1 MPDDHHRHGKRAM
14 ITTEELPSTERSTPP
29 VSTAPEPRPRRRAS
43 PLPYGLLVPAT
54 LALALA
60 LGYPLV
66 RQVVLSFQDFGLA
79 QQFGQPP
86 AWVGLQNYQDLVT
99 DPYLWK
105 VVVRSILFCLVNA
118 ALTALLGLA
127 VALLMARM
135 SKVVRILVQVG
146 LLLAW
151 AMPVVAAMTVWEF
164 LFDTQ
169 YGIVNWLLTHAP
181 VPGGLAFEGHAW
193 LLHPMSFFAVAT
205 VIVVWMSVP
214 FVAFTMYAALT
225 QVPEEL
231 IESAEIDGATAG
243 QRFRHVVLPTIR
255 SVLYVVL
262 LLQIIWDL
270 RVFTQIYNL
279 QKAGGVTEQTNL
291 LGTFIYR
298 QGVGGGHFG
307 LASAAAMFMLA
318 LAIVMT
324 APYVRLML
332 KQEKEA

>member
-1 MPDDHHRHGKRAM
+1 MT
-14 ITTEELPSTERSTPP
+14 TTEDLTTTPTSPP
-29 VSTAPEPRPRRRAS
+29 VTAPAAPRRRHRPS

-54 LALALA
+54 LALCLA

-79 QQFGQPP
+79 QQFGRPP
-86 AWVGLQNYQDLVT
+86 AWVGLDNYRDLVT
-99 DPYLWK
+99 DSYLWR
-105 VVVRSILFCLVNA
+105 VVLRSVVFCLVNA
-118 ALTALLGLA
+118 GLTALIGLG
-127 VALLMARM
+127 VALLMTRM
-135 SKVVRILVQVG
+135 SKVVRIAVQVG

-169 YGIVNWLLTHAP
+169 YGIVNWLLTHL
-181 VPGGLAFEGHAW
+181 GLDYDGHAW

-205 VIVVWMSVP
+205 IIVVWMSVP
-214 FVAFTMYAALT
+214 FVAFTLYAALT

-231 IESAEIDGATAG
+231 IESAELDGASSG

-255 SVLYVVL
+255 PVLYVVL

-270 RVFTQIYNL
+270 RVFTQIFNL

-307 LASAAAMFMLA
+307 LAAAAAMFMLA
-318 LAIVMT
+318 LAVVMT

-332 KQEKEA
+332 KQEKEDA

>member
-1 MPDDHHRHGKRAM
+1 M
-14 ITTEELPSTERSTPP
+14 ITTEDLPTTERSTP
-29 VSTAPEPRPRRRAS
+29 VSAVPEPRRGRPSA
-43 PLPYGLLVPAT
+43 LPYGLLVPAT

-86 AWVGLQNYQDLVT
+86 EWVGLQNYRDLVT
-99 DPYLWK
+99 DSYLWT
-105 VVVRSILFCLVNA
+105 VVVRSVVFCLVNA
-118 ALTALLGLA
+118 ALTAVLGLGI
-127 VALLMARM
+127 ALLMRLM
-135 SKVVRILVQVG
+135 SRWVRVVVQVG

-151 AMPVVAAMTVWEF
+151 AMPVVASMTVWTF

-169 YGIVNWLLTHAP
+169 YGVVNWLLTR
-181 VPGGLAFEGHAW
+181 VGLDFEGHAW
-193 LLHPMSFFAVAT
+193 LLHPTSFFGVAT
-205 VIVVWMSVP
+205 IIVVWMSVP

-231 IESAEIDGATAG
+231 VESAEIDGATAA

-255 SVLYVVL
+255 PVLYIVL

-270 RVFTQIYNL
+270 RVFTQIFNL

-307 LASAAAMFMLA
+307 FASAAAMFMLV

-332 KQEKEA
+332 KQEREAA

>member
-1 MPDDHHRHGKRAM
+1 M
-14 ITTEELPSTERSTPP
+14 TTIEELPLEERSAP
-29 VSTAPEPRPRRRAS
+29 VTSAPAPRRRRGQS
-43 PLPYGLLVPAT
+43 LPYGLLVPAT
-54 LALALA
+54 VALALA

-86 AWVGLQNYQDLVT
+86 EWVGLANYSDLLT
-99 DPYLWK
+99 DSYLWK
-105 VVVRSILFCLVNA
+105 VVLRSVAFCLVNA
-118 ALTALLGLA
+118 GLTALVGLA
-127 VALLMARM
+127 VALLMTRM
-135 SKVVRILVQVG
+135 SKVVRITVQVG

-151 AMPVVAAMTVWEF
+151 AMPVVASMTVWEF

-169 YGIVNWLLTHAP
+169 YGIINWLLTHL
-181 VPGGLAFEGHAW
+181 GLDFDGHAW
-193 LLHPMSFFAVAT
+193 LLHPMSFFGVAT

-225 QVPEEL
+225 QVAEEL

-243 QRFRHVVLPTIR
+243 QRFRYVVLPTIR
-255 SVLYVVL
+255 PVLYVVL

-279 QKAGGVTEQTNL
+279 QRAGGVTEQTNL

-307 LASAAAMFMLA
+307 LAAAAAMFMLA

>member
-1 MPDDHHRHGKRAM
+1 MGTD
-14 ITTEELPSTERSTPP
+14 
-29 VSTAPEPRPRRRAS
+29 PEPRPVRRRS

-54 LALALA
+54 VALTLA

-79 QQFGQPP
+79 QQFGRPP
-86 AWVGLQNYQDLVT
+86 EWVGLDNYRELVQ

-105 VVVRSILFCLVNA
+105 VVLRSVVFCLVNA
-118 ALTALLGLA
+118 GLTAFIGLA
-127 VALLMARM
+127 AALLMTLM
-135 SKVVRILVQVG
+135 SKVIRVTVQVG

-151 AMPVVAAMTVWEF
+151 AMPVVASMTVWEF

-169 YGIVNWLLTHAP
+169 YGIINWLLTHL
-181 VPGGLAFEGHAW
+181 GLDFDNHPW
-193 LLHPMSFFAVAT
+193 LLHQTSFFGVAT

-231 IESAEIDGATAG
+231 IESSELDGAAAL
-243 QRFRHVVLPTIR
+243 QRFRHIVLPTIR
-255 SVLYVVL
+255 PVLYVVL

-279 QKAGGVTEQTNL
+279 QKAGGVTRQTNL

-307 LASAAAMFMLA
+307 LAAAAAMFMLA

-324 APYVRLML
+324 APYVRVML
-332 KQEKEA
+332 KQERED

>member
-1 MPDDHHRHGKRAM
+1 M
-14 ITTEELPSTERSTPP
+14 TTTQEVLPAETSTP
-29 VSTAPEPRPRRRAS
+29 VSSGPERRRRSVNA
-43 PLPYGLLVPAT
+43 LPYGLLVPAT
-54 LALALA
+54 AALALA

-79 QQFGQPP
+79 QQFGKPP
-86 AWVGLQNYQDLVT
+86 EWVGLQNYRELVT
-99 DPYLWK
+99 DSYLWK
-105 VVVRSILFCLVNA
+105 VVLRSVLFCLANA
-118 ALTALLGLA
+118 ALTACLGLA
-127 VALLMARM
+127 VALLMMRM
-135 SKVVRILVQVG
+135 SKVVRIAVQAG

-151 AMPVVAAMTVWEF
+151 AMPVVASMTVWTF

-169 YGIVNWLLTHAP
+169 YGIVNWLLTHL
-181 VPGGLAFEGHAW
+181 GLDFDGHAW
-193 LLHPMSFFAVAT
+193 LLHPMSFFGVAT

-231 IESAEIDGATAG
+231 VEAAEIDGATGG

-255 SVLYVVL
+255 PVLYVVL

-270 RVFTQIYNL
+270 RVFTQIFNL

-318 LAIVMT
+318 LAVVMT

>member
-1 MPDDHHRHGKRAM
+1 M
-14 ITTEELPSTERSTPP
+14 TTIEELPLEERSAP
-29 VSTAPEPRPRRRAS
+29 VTSAPEPRRRRGQS
-43 PLPYGLLVPAT
+43 LPYSLLVPAT

-86 AWVGLQNYQDLVT
+86 EWVGLANYSDLLT
-99 DPYLWK
+99 DSYLWK
-105 VVVRSILFCLVNA
+105 VVLRSVAFCLVNA
-118 ALTALLGLA
+118 GLTALVGLA
-127 VALLMARM
+127 VALLMTRM
-135 SKVVRILVQVG
+135 SKVVRITVQVG

-151 AMPVVAAMTVWEF
+151 AMPVVASMTVWEF

-169 YGIVNWLLTHAP
+169 YGIINWLLTHL
-181 VPGGLAFEGHAW
+181 GLDFDGHAW
-193 LLHPMSFFAVAT
+193 LLHPMSFFGVAT

-225 QVPEEL
+225 QVAEEL

-243 QRFRHVVLPTIR
+243 QRFRYVVLPTIR
-255 SVLYVVL
+255 PVLYVVL

-279 QKAGGVTEQTNL
+279 QRAGGVTEQTNL

-307 LASAAAMFMLA
+307 LAAAAAMFMLA

-332 KQEKEA
+332 KQEKEAA